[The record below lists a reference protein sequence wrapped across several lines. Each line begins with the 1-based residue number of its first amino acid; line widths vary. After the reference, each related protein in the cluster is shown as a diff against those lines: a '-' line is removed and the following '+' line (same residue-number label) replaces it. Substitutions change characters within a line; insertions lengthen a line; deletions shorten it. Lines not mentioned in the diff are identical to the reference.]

1 MIDKPN
7 VKRQCAV
14 KKLPI
19 FGNDFTNGWKQYYH
33 HLVNNAIL
41 CHSSLIIAGTIKRS
55 IFGLCFLVSQMIVMS
70 CS

>member
-7 VKRQCAV
+7 VKHQCAV
-14 KKLPI
+14 ILFPI
-19 FGNDFTNGWKQYYH
+19 VGNVFTNGWKQYYQ

-55 IFGLCFLVSQMIVMS
+55 IFGMCFLVSQMIVMS